1 VLFDKVDQNSLV
13 RFVEHRIRGRGVIRL
28 VAKWLAAGVL
38 EDGHLIKT
46 EEGTPQGAVLRPLL
60 ANIHL
65 RHVYDQWVNQW
76 RQRCA
81 TGDVIVVRYA
91 DNSIFGFEQRHK
103 LPV

>member
-1 VLFDKVDQNSLV
+1 MAGP
-13 RFVEHRIRGRGVIRL
+13 FVEHRIRGRGVIRL

-38 EDGHLIKT
+38 E
-46 EEGTPQGAVLRPLL
+46 GAVIRPLL

-81 TGDVIVVRYA
+81 TGDVIVVRYT
-91 DNSIFGFEQRHK
+91 DNSIFGFEQRK